1 MMGDEES
8 SEGASSISPLSSP
21 LSHLPPPISPTKIL
35 VAECGEAW
43 GLHFSSFL
51 FISGPPRTQEV
62 RSSGWKGMR
71 PQLQF
76 PGAELELV
84 VIFFFFFNNSGNPL
98 VKDRLTLADHAC
110 AKFLLELLVVCM
122 FITR

>member
-1 MMGDEES
+1 MMGDEEENSESTS
-8 SEGASSISPLSSP
+8 S
-21 LSHLPPPISPTKIL
+21 ISPTKIL
-35 VAECGEAW
+35 VAKCGEAW

-76 PGAELELV
+76 PDADLELV
-84 VIFFFFFNNSGNPL
+84 VIFFFFFLIIQATPL
-98 VKDRLTLADHAC
+98 
-110 AKFLLELLVVCM
+110 
-122 FITR
+122 